1 MLSHKIKDTLTRVFK
16 TCHAKTAQAIIN
28 SPNFEKLST
37 YANYKKLPLIRCSAQ
52 VNKL

>member
-37 YANYKKLPLIRCSAQ
+37 YANYKSFL
-52 VNKL
+52 